1 MQQGNY
7 GSVPVSIENPANVFF
22 TQCFSLCQRCTMIT
36 DTVLPRAPG
45 RWLTIGIVIGVH
57 AALLLAWRQ
66 TRDKAPARD
75 DDSSPRIQWIET
87 GMPKA
92 AARTPDTPAPPVAST
107 SPSHAARSAHARP
120 DTPAPR
126 PPAAIPVR
134 ASVAAAPASEAPAIT
149 LVPPDPFAEP
159 APAAAGPGADADAIR
174 KRAFADLGKIDK
186 DLRKQSLNKFA
197 APDDSPQKRL
207 IAGIESA
214 RRNPTLFEKAE
225 IEEITTG
232 NADAGG
238 RRYRIKTG
246 LGTFCMTTPRVSDE
260 KRDLKYTNCP

>member
-7 GSVPVSIENPANVFF
+7 GSVPVSIENLANVFF

-45 RWLTIGIVIGVH
+45 RWLTIGIVIGLH
-57 AALLLAWRQ
+57 AALLLAWRH

-87 GMPKA
+87 GISTT
-92 AARTPDTPAPPVAST
+92 AARTPAAAPPAVAST
-107 SPSHAARSAHARP
+107 GDAARSTRARP
-120 DTPAPR
+120 DTPR
-126 PPAAIPVR
+126 PAQRPAAALPAPVPS
-134 ASVAAAPASEAPAIT
+134 AAAAPASEAPAIT

-159 APAAAGPGADADAIR
+159 APAGPAADADAIR

-197 APDDSPQKRL
+197 VPDDSPQKRL
-207 IAGIESA
+207 IAGIQSA

-232 NADAGG
+232 NSDGG
-238 RRYRIKTG
+238 ARKYKIKTG
-246 LGTFCMTTPRVSDE
+246 LGTYCITYPAATDPMGK
-260 KRDLKYTNCP
+260 KRYELCPN